1 MIEIVAMEVDMMRWR
16 RRRSK
21 RGGGGMAK
29 GVETEEMVEEVEMVT
44 EGQH

>member
-1 MIEIVAMEVDMMRWR
+1 MLEIVAMEVDMVRWR

-21 RGGGGMAK
+21 RGGGMAK